1 MCRSSRVAGATLRHM
16 TRAVN
21 EGRERRAARVGVV
34 LLVLAA
40 LAWAT
45 TYGPPG
51 TLTSI
56 ALAAMSAYA
65 LAAAGIVFL
74 LVALA
79 LRLRR

>member
-1 MCRSSRVAGATLRHM
+1 MAPGASAGRV
-16 TRAVN
+16 
-21 EGRERRAARVGVV
+21 RRLALIGMV
-34 LLVLAA
+34 LVALGA

-51 TLTSI
+51 TMTSI
-56 ALAAMSAYA
+56 ALAAMAAYA
-65 LAAAGIVFL
+65 LAAAGTVVL

>member
-1 MCRSSRVAGATLRHM
+1 MTAGAGQGGGM
-16 TRAVN
+16 RASS
-21 EGRERRAARVGVV
+21 VGVV

-51 TLTSI
+51 TMTSI
-56 ALAAMSAYA
+56 SLAAMAACA
-65 LAAAGIVFL
+65 LAAAGVVAL
-74 LVALA
+74 LVALV